1 MKSDPDGIYCPV
13 SAGLRRPRM
22 LHEPMPSDL
31 AGAPRWLSPDASR
44 VRTTASVDGDSKR
57 RRIRRP
63 HVPEAVRMRLGRALV
78 RLKDLARFRM
88 AWW

>member
-1 MKSDPDGIYCPV
+1 MKSDPNGIYCPV

-22 LHEPMPSDL
+22 LHEPMPSEL
-31 AGAPRWLSPDASR
+31 AGAPRWLSPDTSR
-44 VRTTASVDGDSKR
+44 VRASAGVGSDSKR

-63 HVPEAVRMRLGRALV
+63 RVPETVRMRLGRAFV
-78 RLKDLARFRM
+78 RLKDLARLRM